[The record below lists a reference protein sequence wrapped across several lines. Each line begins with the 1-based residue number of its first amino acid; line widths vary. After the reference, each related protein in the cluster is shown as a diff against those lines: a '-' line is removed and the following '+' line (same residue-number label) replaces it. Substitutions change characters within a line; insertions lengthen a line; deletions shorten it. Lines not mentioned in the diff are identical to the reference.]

1 MSQIS
6 WDGPCEVQQ
15 GEFWSRESVKEQLH
29 APELAEATHL
39 ENSWQ
44 KALGIIIFVRL
55 ATLSCISTD
64 SFTSIG
70 F

>member
-39 ENSWQ
+39 ENS
-44 KALGIIIFVRL
+44 
-55 ATLSCISTD
+55 
-64 SFTSIG
+64 
-70 F
+70 